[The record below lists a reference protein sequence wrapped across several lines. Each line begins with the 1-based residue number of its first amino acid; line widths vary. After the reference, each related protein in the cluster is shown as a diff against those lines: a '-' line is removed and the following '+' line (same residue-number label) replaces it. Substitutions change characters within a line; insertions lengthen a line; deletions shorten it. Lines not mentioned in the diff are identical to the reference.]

1 MTNFILGT
9 AGHIDHGK
17 TALIKALTGF
27 DCDTHPEEKQRGITI
42 NLGFSHLDLPDDNSI
57 GIVDVPGHQNFVNTM
72 VAGAHGIDI
81 LLLVIAAD
89 SGIMQQTIEHLQIA
103 ESLGIKKGFVVL
115 TKIDLVDQESIAK
128 IENDIKDSL
137 EDSFLEGCT
146 ILRTSAVTGEGIES
160 IKKYLM
166 GVVEKSSKIENSKIF
181 RMYIDRIFSVAG
193 FGTVVT
199 GSALGGMIKKDD
211 KLFLLPA
218 NKELRIRK
226 IERHGK
232 EVQNIATGNR
242 VSLNLVGLSKEE
254 FKRGMLLSDR
264 FIEPTLMIDVQLSLF
279 KYIRP
284 IGTWSDVIFL
294 TGTYSNQA
302 SMHLIDKSKAT
313 GGETV
318 IAQIHLSEPCVVLRG
333 DRFIIRNTSGLK
345 TLGGGEIFDANPL
358 HHKRRT
364 EKTINQLR
372 KISNGDNREFI
383 FSEVRKK
390 RKPVSL
396 KNNTEEFFFHANNVT
411 DSVNSSLPDDISLI
425 NTKTETY
432 LILSS
437 EKKKI
442 AAEILGSVEN
452 FHKQNAMLEKGRTA
466 DELSGVVNKYL
477 NDSTEII
484 LKSILSEL
492 VTEQKLKQIENTW
505 SLYNHSAKL
514 DDKLEKQ
521 VGFIEKYFKN
531 SNMHVPLHAKL
542 VLQAKTKGID
552 EKRLNQIIKLLTS
565 ENKLIKVESTY
576 IHSSI
581 VRNCRKK
588 LLNYFDNH
596 SDGITVAAFRD
607 LIKGNRKIC
616 LLLLNL
622 FDSEETTFRDGDL
635 RRITEKGK
643 EQITENG

>member
-254 FKRGMLLSDR
+254 FKKGMLLSDR

-333 DRFIIRNTSGLK
+333 GRFIIRNTSGLK